1 MSPVSD
7 LWRSVPEA
15 AWTEALDVAAAWADR
30 SDRSASRRGDSPEP
44 AADRS
49 GPGMA
54 ATLWAGAKA
63 SAGIATMPLT
73 LPALTIAALGSAR
86 RIGDR
91 IDAFP
96 DHLIAI
102 SNGSQPV
109 LPGPRTTSLASSERY
124 LITSDLHRCIAGRLD
139 WPQRQ
144 GVKGLYAEVLGGYA
158 QDGWHLIENGDVEDF
173 WMVGGSTWGAVYDVA
188 YLTGATIGPR
198 RVEARRTLLGEHLA
212 RIVAN
217 NAEVYGVL
225 RDGFAADGR
234 YHRTMGNH
242 DDVFADDVMVERLA
256 EHLGNVEVAD
266 TILLRGADS
275 DDPAERSIASVEAV
289 IAHGHLTDSWNGHDV
304 AALGRSITWLAT
316 GLDDLPR
323 GGRSSGLPDPGAI
336 ERLLNSGAANRLI
349 AVDPRFG
356 GNRRLD
362 SLDEVR
368 LFERLDERAPDGGWP
383 WLVHGHTHFPML
395 SPLDPNDRPV
405 RYANSGCGVLRGGFT
420 ALEWDASDPEHPL
433 RLVLWRREGGRAV
446 RTELV
451 PDGDALRVG

>member
-1 MSPVSD
+1 MSPVRD
-7 LWRSVPEA
+7 LWRAVSEA
-15 AWTEALDVAAAWADR
+15 AWTGSLDVAATWADQRDR
-30 SDRSASRRGDSPEP
+30 SDRHDTGSLEP
-44 AADRS
+44 VTAGP
-49 GPGMA
+49 GPGMT

-63 SAGIATMPLT
+63 TAGIATMPLT
-73 LPALTIAALGSAR
+73 LPALTLAALGSAR

-96 DHLIAI
+96 DHLLAI
-102 SNGSQPV
+102 SNGSRPV
-109 LPGPRTTSLASSERY
+109 LPGPRTTSLSSAHRY
-124 LITSDLHRCIAGRLD
+124 LITSDLRRCIAGRLD

-144 GVKGLYAEVLGGYA
+144 GVKELYAEVLAGYA
-158 QDGWHLIENGDVEDF
+158 DDGWHLIENGDVEDF
-173 WMVGGSTWGAVYDVA
+173 WMVGGSTWGAVYDMA
-188 YLTGATIGPR
+188 YLTGATVGPR
-198 RVEARRTLLGEHLA
+198 RVEARRTLLGEHLS

-217 NAEVYGVL
+217 NADVYRVL

-242 DDVFADDVMVERLA
+242 DDVFADEVMVERLA
-256 EHLGNVEVAD
+256 EHLGDVEVSD
-266 TILLRGADS
+266 TILLRRTDS
-275 DDPAERSIASVEAV
+275 DDPAERSIDSVDAV
-289 IAHGHLTDSWNGHDV
+289 VAHGHLTDSWNGHDV
-304 AALGRSITWLAT
+304 AALGRAITWLAT

-323 GGRSSGLPDPGAI
+323 GGRRNGLPDPGAI
-336 ERLLNSGAANRLI
+336 ERLLNRGAANRLI

-368 LFERLDERAPDGGWP
+368 LFQRLDERAPEGGWP

-395 SPLDPNDRPV
+395 SPLDADDRPV

-420 ALEWDASDPEHPL
+420 ALEWDASNPDDPL
-433 RLVLWRREGGRAV
+433 RLVVWHQRDGVAT

-451 PDGDALRVG
+451 PDGDALVAE